1 MRLAGKKALVTGAA
15 GGIGWA
21 SARALAAEGAD
32 VALLD
37 LRWPGFGGSGAL
49 QLQSLGQ
56 KAIEISCDVTDRLAV
71 EAAIERTEKELGGLD
86 FLVTSAVFSDRE
98 MFTEA
103 NIDGFQK
110 TIDVTMWGA
119 FWALRGFSRHLIAR
133 NRPGSAVLVSS
144 PHAYI
149 ATPSCMAYNMAKAAL
164 DMMGKTA
171 AMELGPKQIRVN
183 MIYPGWTDTP
193 GERKFFTEE
202 TLLQASKQLPQ
213 GRLMKPEEVARG
225 VVFLCEDGS
234 DCITG
239 TILSIDGGSQ
249 LPWWSKRGTGEF

>member
-37 LRWPGFGGSGAL
+37 LRWPGFGGSSAL
-49 QLQSLGQ
+49 QLQSLGH

-171 AMELGPKQIRVN
+171 AMELGP
-183 MIYPGWTDTP
+183 
-193 GERKFFTEE
+193 
-202 TLLQASKQLPQ
+202 
-213 GRLMKPEEVARG
+213 
-225 VVFLCEDGS
+225 
-234 DCITG
+234 
-239 TILSIDGGSQ
+239 
-249 LPWWSKRGTGEF
+249 

>member
-1 MRLAGKKALVTGAA
+1 MRLKGKRALVTGAA

-49 QLQSLGQ
+49 QLQSLGGRGLEL
-56 KAIEISCDVTDRLAV
+56 ICDVTDQQAVDQAV
-71 EAAIERTEKELGGLD
+71 ETTVRELGGLD
-86 FLVTSAVFSDRE
+86 ILVTSAVYSDRE
-98 MFTEA
+98 LFHQA
-103 NIDGFQK
+103 DIAGFRK
-110 TIDVTMWGA
+110 TVEVSMWGA
-119 FWALRGFSRHLIAR
+119 FWCLRAFTRRLLELKL
-133 NRPGSAVLVSS
+133 PGSAVLISS

-149 ATPSCMAYNMAKAAL
+149 PMPSCMAYNMAKAGL

-171 AMELGPKQIRVN
+171 AMELAPHQIRVN

-193 GERKFFTEE
+193 GERKFFTEQ
-202 TLLQASKQLPQ
+202 TLAHASRELPQ
-213 GRLMKPEEVARG
+213 GRLMMPEEVARG
-225 VVFLCEDGS
+225 VVFLCDDAS

-239 TILSIDGGSQ
+239 TILSVVGGSQ
-249 LPWWSKRGTGEF
+249 LPWWSKRGTGDF